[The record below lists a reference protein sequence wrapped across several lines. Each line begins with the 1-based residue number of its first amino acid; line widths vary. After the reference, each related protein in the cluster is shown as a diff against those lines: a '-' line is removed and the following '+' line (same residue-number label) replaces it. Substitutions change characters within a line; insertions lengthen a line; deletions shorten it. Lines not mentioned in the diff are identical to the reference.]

1 MYLRHGMLGDY
12 YGEAILGVFCTITRM
27 EVGLQYAAPGASCQA
42 SREYFMRQK
51 CSLGSVS
58 IYGALPFDVGR
69 FGWPIVL
76 HYMLAGLI
84 SVSSLQA

>member
-1 MYLRHGMLGDY
+1 
-12 YGEAILGVFCTITRM
+12 
-27 EVGLQYAAPGASCQA
+27 
-42 SREYFMRQK
+42 MRQK